1 MQKSTGK
8 FFLNEVDKLK
18 ANVKELADLKKNA
31 DQEALVP
38 DKEEVIVNWQTKI
51 FSKVCIIFANI
62 NF

>member
-1 MQKSTGK
+1 LQKSTGK